1 MRQIWHNTQEN
12 FFEQVNKLRL
22 AFLSKFGKK
31 SSKNMEKMENRSKP
45 ELLPASQAKLKFFD
59 VCLGNRFE
67 KSYKRNQENIMSKAF
82 LIHQIT

>member
-1 MRQIWHNTQEN
+1 
-12 FFEQVNKLRL
+12 
-22 AFLSKFGKK
+22 
-31 SSKNMEKMENRSKP
+31 MEKMEIRSKP